1 MRNIMIVPIFGIYIF
16 TSACSTL
23 SARGEPIIH
32 NSLIEEKIFMK
43 ANTHEVPHNLA
54 YSVVKVES
62 RFNPRVIGKDGTYGL
77 GQIKCGTARG
87 IGFKGDCKKL
97 LDPDTNLE
105 YTMIYLKKALELSN
119 GNECYAAT
127 LYNRGLMNKPK
138 TSTYCRKVLSH
149 YK

>member
-1 MRNIMIVPIFGIYIF
+1 MKNVMLIPILGVCIL
-16 TSACSTL
+16 TSACTSFTAK
-23 SARGEPIIH
+23 SETIIH
-32 NSLIEEKIFMK
+32 KTSIEEKVYVK
-43 ANTHEVPHNLA
+43 ALLYEVPHNLA

-62 RFNPRVIGKDGTYGL
+62 RFQPHVIGKDGTYGL
-77 GQIKCGTARG
+77 GQIKCGTAKG
-87 IGFKGDCKKL
+87 IGFKGECKKL

-119 GNECYAAT
+119 GNECHAAT

-138 TSTYCRKVLSH
+138 TSTYCRKVLSQ